1 MWIKDKNKRNE
12 RDGKLAHVGVAII
25 SLGVEA
31 VSGTH
36 KGIPWQTAY
45 LQAYAPAV
53 FTLVILTPVSACGR
67 LSTVQLLIITR
78 LAGGYRWYL

>member
-1 MWIKDKNKRNE
+1 MERNKRT
-12 RDGKLAHVGVAII
+12 GKLAHVGVAII

-31 VSGTH
+31 VSWTH
-36 KGIPWQTAY
+36 KGFTWHTAY

-53 FTLVILTPVSACGR
+53 FTFVIKTPVSACGR

>member
-1 MWIKDKNKRNE
+1 MEMERNE
-12 RDGKLAHVGVAII
+12 RDGKLAQVGVAII

-36 KGIPWQTAY
+36 KAFLWHTAY

-53 FTLVILTPVSACGR
+53 FMFMIKTPVSTCGR
-67 LSTVQLLIITR
+67 LSTVQLPITTR
-78 LAGGYRWYL
+78 LAGGYQWYL